1 MRYAAPVLFAASALP
16 RRTDRRIGRVDAL
29 ARTSGAQA
37 DERTLLWSD
46 RSKDPRSE
54 SFPNLAID
62 WPLQLKLG
70 IADVIRPQHGLRA
83 YRRVPRGRG
92 VTATS
97 VICLIEDSL
106 DDLLHSAIEA
116 VLERGERVSP
126 TKGPNRELRAV
137 TLQLTNPRARLS
149 RSESR
154 GKVFSALGELLW
166 YLSGSN
172 ATGHITHYIPR
183 YSKYD
188 EGGIIFGGYG
198 PRLRGGTD
206 QLATVIDLLRERP
219 TTRRAV
225 VQIFDRTDLI
235 EPHEDV
241 PCTCMLQ
248 FLHRERGLD
257 LIVYMRSNDVF
268 IGLPHDVFCF
278 SMIQEL
284 VARSVGAQLG
294 QYIHVAGSLHLYDED
309 AQRARHFLDEGY
321 FETNEMPPMPDGDA
335 MAAVDEILATET
347 QLRAGA
353 DPRFVSL
360 PADPYWADL
369 ARLLLAFQL
378 DRSSRRDEV
387 ASVME
392 QMSTDIYNLHVADRL
407 DRTRRDR

>member
-1 MRYAAPVLFAASALP
+1 
-16 RRTDRRIGRVDAL
+16 VD
-29 ARTSGAQA
+29 
-37 DERTLLWSD
+37 ENTLLWSD
-46 RSKDPRSE
+46 RLKDARSE
-54 SFPNLAID
+54 SFPDLSMD
-62 WPLQLKLG
+62 WPLRLNLG
-70 IADVIRPQHGLRA
+70 IAELVRPKHWLRA
-83 YRRVPRGRG
+83 YRRDPPRPG
-92 VTATS
+92 VAATS
-97 VICLIEDSL
+97 VICLIQDSL
-106 DDLLHSAIEA
+106 DDLLHAAIEA
-116 VLERGERVSP
+116 VLERGEHVSP

-137 TLQLTNPRARLS
+137 TLELTNPRARLS

-154 GKVFSALGELLW
+154 GKIFSALGELLW

-183 YSKYD
+183 YSEYD

-206 QLATVIDLLRERP
+206 QLATVVDLLRSRP
-219 TTRRAV
+219 STRRAV
-225 VQIFDRTDLI
+225 LQIFDRTDLL

-241 PCTCMLQ
+241 PCTCTLQ

-309 AQRARHFLDEGY
+309 VQHARQFLDEGY
-321 FETNEMPPMPDGDA
+321 FETNEMPPMPDGDV
-335 MAAVDEILATET
+335 MTAVDEILATET
-347 QLRAGA
+347 QLRAEA
-353 DPRFVSL
+353 DPRSVSL
-360 PADPYWADL
+360 PTDPYWADL
-369 ARLLLAFQL
+369 ARLLVAFQL
-378 DRSSRRDEV
+378 DRRSRRDEI

-392 QMSTDIYNLHVADRL
+392 QMSTDVYNLHVADRL
-407 DRTRRDR
+407 DRTRRNR